1 MTPTDMETL
10 LQNLDARVANIEQI
24 LPTLAT
30 REGLAAVRTEL
41 TEQIHASAQA
51 LRIELTEKIQSSAQ
65 AVRTELTEKIRSSAQ
80 AVRTELTEEIHS
92 SAQAL
97 RTELTGEIRSSANG
111 LRVLIEAS
119 RDDNRVLAEHVL
131 DLMQRLPRTH

>member
-1 MTPTDMETL
+1 MTPTEMETL

-41 TEQIHASAQA
+41 TEQIH
-51 LRIELTEKIQSSAQ
+51 SSAHT
-65 AVRTELTEKIRSSAQ
+65 VRTELTEQIQ
-80 AVRTELTEEIHS
+80 S

-97 RTELTGEIRSSANG
+97 RTELSERIDASAQAVRADLTEQITHSVGSRADRPGQSADPNE
-111 LRVLIEAS
+111 LPSRAS
-119 RDDNRVLAEHVL
+119 RAR
-131 DLMQRLPRTH
+131 

>member
-1 MTPTDMETL
+1 MTPTEMETV

-41 TEQIHASAQA
+41 TEQIQFSAQA
-51 LRIELTEKIQSSAQ
+51 L
-65 AVRTELTEKIRSSAQ
+65 RTELTEKID
-80 AVRTELTEEIHS
+80 S

-97 RTELTGEIRSSANG
+97 RTELTEEIRSSANG

-119 RDDNRVLAEHVL
+119 RDDTRVLADHVL
-131 DLMQRLPRTH
+131 DLMQRLPRQ

>member
-1 MTPTDMETL
+1 METL

-30 REGLAAVRTEL
+30 REGLATVEHSLRTEL
-41 TEQIHASAQA
+41 TEQ
-51 LRIELTEKIQSSAQ
+51 IQSSAQ
-65 AVRTELTEKIRSSAQ
+65 AVRTELTEKI
-80 AVRTELTEEIHS
+80 HS

-97 RTELTGEIRSSANG
+97 RTELTDEIRSSANG

-119 RDDNRVLAEHVL
+119 RDDTRLLAEHVL
-131 DLMQRLPRTH
+131 DLMTRLPRSQ